1 MHRITFFENFP
12 CNYHGDALLFI
23 GETDNRHFSH
33 SIFGGHPHG
42 TTCSV
47 VGFQRIFH
55 FTHVAQNPMWLGVL
69 SITPLPAV
77 STFWRW
83 LKHCGIEQADSMVKL
98 MAVIRERV
106 WWQVG
111 YAFQTIHVDI
121 DTTVATVYVDL
132 EGARKENYRF
142 IIAVKVTVPP
152 FVSERW
158 CSVRGRPGIEF
169 NSCVFKPSTWEKAC
183 RFVAMRQVKTE
194 RQDADGKQADLFD
207 EADYDYRIFVTEITA
222 PAHRVI
228 DEYDGRAGAEPLNGA
243 AQREGLCA
251 IPSKAF
257 APNMVFFP
265 MVMLVYNLWRYLQ
278 AFAEVHKKYFEL
290 KITIF

>member
-1 MHRITFFENFP
+1 
-12 CNYHGDALLFI
+12 
-23 GETDNRHFSH
+23 
-33 SIFGGHPHG
+33 
-42 TTCSV
+42 
-47 VGFQRIFH
+47 
-55 FTHVAQNPMWLGVL
+55 
-69 SITPLPAV
+69 
-77 STFWRW
+77 
-83 LKHCGIEQADSMVKL
+83 

-121 DTTVATVYVDL
+121 DTTVATVYVEI
-132 EGARKENYRF
+132 EGAR
-142 IIAVKVTVPP
+142 
-152 FVSERW
+152 
-158 CSVRGRPGIEF
+158 
-169 NSCVFKPSTWEKAC
+169 
-183 RFVAMRQVKTE
+183 
-194 RQDADGKQADLFD
+194 
-207 EADYDYRIFVTEITA
+207 YRIFVTEITA

-228 DEYDGRAGAEPLNGA
+228 DEYDGRAGAEPLIGA